1 LQLSLSIDK
10 PDYQSCI
17 RQMIPLMQGKGPVN
31 PSVFKVSIRRCE
43 YSLTP
48 HEGIADKDAAQ
59 GLAEAQTV
67 IGPVDELDNELDCEV
82 LVGVVELLDEEL
94 EALELLELLEV
105 EVLVCDGDDVEVG
118 DVGVTELPGET
129 EDVDVVVLAVVVLV
143 TVDDVEDA
151 AAVMHEHTAPAEFL
165 AARAVA
171 IPQALVA
178 HPSASITIL

>member
-10 PDYQSCI
+10 PDHQNCI

-31 PSVFKVSIRRCE
+31 LSVSKVSIRRYE

-48 HEGIADKDAAQ
+48 HEGIVDKDAAQ

-67 IGPVDELDNELDCEV
+67 IGPVDELVSELDCEV
-82 LVGVVELLDEEL
+82 PVGVAELLDEEL

-105 EVLVCDGDDVEVG
+105 EVLVGDGDDVEVG

-129 EDVDVVVLAVVVLV
+129 ENVDFVELAIVVLV

-165 AARAVA
+165 AARAVT
-171 IPQALVA
+171 IPQALVE

>member
-1 LQLSLSIDK
+1 
-10 PDYQSCI
+10 
-17 RQMIPLMQGKGPVN
+17 MQGKGPVN

-67 IGPVDELDNELDCEV
+67 ICPVDELVNELDSEV

-105 EVLVCDGDDVEVG
+105 EVLVGDGDDVEVG

-129 EDVDVVVLAVVVLV
+129 EDVDVIELVVVVLGTDV
-143 TVDDVEDA
+143 DVEDA

-165 AARAVA
+165 AARAVT

-178 HPSASITIL
+178 HPSASITML

>member
-1 LQLSLSIDK
+1 
-10 PDYQSCI
+10 
-17 RQMIPLMQGKGPVN
+17 MIPLMQGKGPVN
-31 PSVFKVSIRRCE
+31 LSVFNVSIHRRE

-67 IGPVDELDNELDCEV
+67 ICPVDELVNELDSEV

-105 EVLVCDGDDVEVG
+105 EVLVGDGDDVEVG

-129 EDVDVVVLAVVVLV
+129 EDVDVIELVVVVLGTDV
-143 TVDDVEDA
+143 DVEDA

-165 AARAVA
+165 AARAVT

-178 HPSASITIL
+178 HPSASITML